1 MLDKALLQRSLQ
13 PPDFM
18 YVTEMNETYI
28 LNGKLIY
35 KDRMIERHIM
45 PE

>member
-1 MLDKALLQRSLQ
+1 MLDKALLQRCLQ
-13 PPDFM
+13 ALDFM
-18 YVTEMNETYI
+18 RVTETEEAYI

>member
-18 YVTEMNETYI
+18 YDTETDETYI
-28 LNGKLIY
+28 LNENLIY
-35 KDRMIERHIM
+35 KDIM
-45 PE
+45 T